1 MDQNNVSSSRHIH
14 LEVTDEE
21 HTLILLMRTI
31 NLNEMIYVMALN
43 NYLPVELPDKHRHI
57 MNIINLYYN
66 RSYELH
72 TIRTVVEFI
81 STHSTYSQMFQ
92 HHELSRMIK
101 MYQLNRPVESTGVY
115 YLYLKPFTT
124 QCIQCKKQLNQMF
137 RYRPKTVVS
146 LAKVYQACK

>member
-1 MDQNNVSSSRHIH
+1 MDQTNASSSRHTL

-43 NYLPVELPDKHRHI
+43 NYLPFELPDKHHHI

-66 RSYELH
+66 RSYELY
-72 TIRTVVEFI
+72 TIRTVIEFI
-81 STHSTYSQMFQ
+81 STHPTYGQMFQ
-92 HHELSRMIK
+92 YHELNRMIK
-101 MYQLNRPVESTGVY
+101 MYQVNRPVGSSGVY
-115 YLYLKPFTT
+115 DLYLKPFTT
-124 QCIQCKKQLNQMF
+124 RCIQCKNPLNQMF

-146 LAKVYQACK
+146 LAKVYQACE

>member
-1 MDQNNVSSSRHIH
+1 MDHPNTSSSRRTL

-43 NYLPVELPDKHRHI
+43 NYLPIELPDKHHHI

-72 TIRTVVEFI
+72 TIRTVIEFI

-92 HHELSRMIK
+92 HHELSQMIK
-101 MYQLNRPVESTGVY
+101 MYQLNRTVESSGVY
-115 YLYLKPFTT
+115 ELYLKPFTT
-124 QCIQCKKQLNQMF
+124 QCLQCKKELHQMF

-146 LAKVYQACK
+146 LTKVYQASM